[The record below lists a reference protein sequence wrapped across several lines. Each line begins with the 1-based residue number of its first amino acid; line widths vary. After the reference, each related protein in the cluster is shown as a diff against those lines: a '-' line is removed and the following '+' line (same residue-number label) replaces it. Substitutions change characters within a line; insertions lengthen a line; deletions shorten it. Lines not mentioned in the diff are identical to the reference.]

1 MVTPSSLSTTPSK
14 SHFNI
19 QQILGLDETSK
30 SSINH
35 QQSAKSTDQEN
46 GSRII
51 INCDSTS
58 QQSITPTTT
67 IDWDNNNE
75 SNDED
80 TNNQETMSLSS
91 ARSTPEPEDDN
102 RLTPLSSQ
110 TILPRQSS
118 SASSSSRSPN
128 QQEPSNCL
136 STLTSASMLNAYLYR
151 PSPTNTAAAA
161 AALVSGLLDY
171 RFAAAAAAAKGG
183 GGGIGSS
190 TPNSILSMN
199 GTNFSGEP
207 LEPLKI
213 PTTMKCQL
221 RRHKSN
227 RKPRTPFTTQQLLA
241 LERKFKAKQYLSIAE
256 RAEFSSSLNLTE
268 TQVKIWFQNRRAK
281 EKRLKE
287 AEIEKIRM
295 ASRPATILSSHP
307 FSLSSGFP
315 PNGHHHLS
323 LHHQHPHQ
331 FHHFHHHPHH
341 HFP

>member
-1 MVTPSSLSTTPSK
+1 
-14 SHFNI
+14 
-19 QQILGLDETSK
+19 
-30 SSINH
+30 
-35 QQSAKSTDQEN
+35 
-46 GSRII
+46 
-51 INCDSTS
+51 
-58 QQSITPTTT
+58 
-67 IDWDNNNE
+67 
-75 SNDED
+75 
-80 TNNQETMSLSS
+80 MSLSS

-110 TILPRQSS
+110 PILPRQSS

-161 AALVSGLLDY
+161 ALVSGLLDY
-171 RFAAAAAAAKGG
+171 RFAAAAAAAQGG

-199 GTNFSGEP
+199 GTNFS
-207 LEPLKI
+207 
-213 PTTMKCQL
+213 
-221 RRHKSN
+221 
-227 RKPRTPFTTQQLLA
+227 
-241 LERKFKAKQYLSIAE
+241 ERKFKAKQYLSIAE

-315 PNGHHHLS
+315 PNVSQSTSRYISMPS
-323 LHHQHPHQ
+323 LEEMNINQPRSSADQHFSIQ
-331 FHHFHHHPHH
+331 R
-341 HFP
+341 